1 MSATRTITF
10 TIDEDTHRRACSA
23 AEQRGLSLPELVAE
37 ALAKTVARGEATD
50 AETELAESNPDRD
63 ARARRF
69 RETVERIRASN
80 PGFSAADNLSREEL
94 YAERDF
100 FRRRRLD

>member
-1 MSATRTITF
+1 MTATRTITF
-10 TIDEDTHRRACSA
+10 TVDEDTHRRACSA

-37 ALAKTVARGEATD
+37 ALAKTVAGGESQSPEVERAG
-50 AETELAESNPDRD
+50 ASPDRD
-63 ARARRF
+63 ARTRRF

-80 PGFSAADNLSREEL
+80 PGFRATDNLSREEL

-100 FRRRRLD
+100 FQRRCLD